1 MAPLLG
7 DAFYPCKSHHLVG
20 DRGRANHCLTSPQ
33 QWGVGKWC
41 FLLKL
46 CNTYLRRVSWETVE
60 MMYVLCYAVLCEL
73 SNKQQILVE
82 TYCFGPHY
90 FCVSVLTFEQV
101 HESRRVW
108 CYSVASLLGS
118 NENIHCLVSPALVLP
133 SSHNLTVNDQVLS
146 RREVCQL

>member
-1 MAPLLG
+1 MLFWRYFSGQQLHGLLKRYLFAEGVTLTLYGSQNMAPLLG

-60 MMYVLCYAVLCEL
+60 MMYVLCYTVLCEL
-73 SNKQQILVE
+73 SNK
-82 TYCFGPHY
+82 
-90 FCVSVLTFEQV
+90 
-101 HESRRVW
+101 
-108 CYSVASLLGS
+108 
-118 NENIHCLVSPALVLP
+118 
-133 SSHNLTVNDQVLS
+133 
-146 RREVCQL
+146 